1 MNQSR
6 KTFGGA
12 LAVVCFVLTVAAHS
26 SAQRNSD
33 AAQFLAAHEPELQ
46 QAIPVA
52 RKLSLLASLAPA
64 ALAAKDFAKAS
75 SYANELMALG
85 QSQQNKPGFG
95 PSMYGN
101 STHVGNIVL
110 GQIALANGD
119 LNSAKEHMLSA
130 ARISGSP
137 TLSSFGPD
145 MRLAKELIEKG
156 ERDTAIAYFD
166 LCAKF
171 WTNDRGKLQQWKDA
185 VAKGSM
191 PDFGANLGYIF
202 DSWRFAH

>member
-1 MNQSR
+1 MSEGGSIMNQS
-6 KTFGGA
+6 KKSFGIA
-12 LAVVCFVLTVAAHS
+12 FTIVCFVLAVAAHS

-52 RKLSLLASLAPA
+52 RKLSLLAGLAPA

-101 STHVGNIVL
+101 STHVENTAL
-110 GQIALANGD
+110 GQIALAN
-119 LNSAKEHMLSA
+119 A
-130 ARISGSP
+130 
-137 TLSSFGPD
+137 
-145 MRLAKELIEKG
+145 
-156 ERDTAIAYFD
+156 
-166 LCAKF
+166 
-171 WTNDRGKLQQWKDA
+171 
-185 VAKGSM
+185 
-191 PDFGANLGYIF
+191 
-202 DSWRFAH
+202 